1 MSEGLPVGLLQ
12 LQQAVRA
19 APRFAAAGIW
29 GERGTKQLAD
39 VRCYNK
45 VMLFGCILTLPA

>member
-1 MSEGLPVGLLQ
+1 MPAQ
-12 LQQAVRA
+12 LAAAAAGRRA